1 MSMKLNINF
10 RKWAPVIKNKY
21 VITSVVFLVWLLFFD
36 RNDIFSQ
43 YSYRKQLKKLEAD
56 KAYYVEEI
64 EKNKVDMKQLMS
76 DPEHLEKYAR
86 ERYLMKKDDEEIFL
100 ILPDS
105 AEKEVEF
112 KE

>member
-1 MSMKLNINF
+1 MSMKLNLNF
-10 RKWAPVIKNKY
+10 GKWAPVIKNKY
-21 VITSVVFLVWLLFFD
+21 VITSVIFLVWLLFFD

-56 KAYYVEEI
+56 KAYYVTEI
-64 EKNKVDMKQLMS
+64 EKNKVDMLQLMS

>member
-21 VITSVVFLVWLLFFD
+21 VITSVIFLVWLLFFD

-43 YSYRKQLKKLEAD
+43 YSYRNQLKKLEAD
-56 KAYYVEEI
+56 KAYYVKEI
-64 EKNKVDMKQLMS
+64 EKNKVDMQQLMS